1 MEPLSCS
8 NCCHNPMQI
17 GPLGTTFGFCTR
29 HRLLLNAPN
38 QTTCGQLYRKDLPAK
53 RAEEE
58 RQFHQNSFSEE
69 FVSLVA
75 DPQVHAKRRKLAE
88 LPNGALPSDAVFE
101 DVRSFG
107 RLDSKISS
115 LAALRRDPGVRGEIA
130 FLSLGRGYV
139 RTCLARGGSWTSGVH
154 LLWWTLGR
162 LREKPIIAATDLRE
176 PAALSIAK
184 LVSLAQ
190 WHVVAFRL
198 ILIDDIAQAGKDDP
212 VHRLSR
218 VVRDAIASSAPGIAD
233 SLLGQLSRQKGAFET
248 ALSPQRYEK
257 LATGLHRDDP

>member
-1 MEPLSCS
+1 MVSS
-8 NCCHNPMQI
+8 I
-17 GPLGTTFGFCTR
+17 GRIF
-29 HRLLLNAPN
+29 
-38 QTTCGQLYRKDLPAK
+38 LP
-53 RAEEE
+53 RVVEEE

-107 RLDSKISS
+107 RLESKISS
-115 LAALRRDPGVRGEIA
+115 LAALRRDLGVRGEIA

-139 RTCLARGGSWTSGVH
+139 RDLPPPAEAHGHRACTRCGGRWDACVSGPVD
-154 LLWWTLGR
+154 R
-162 LREKPIIAATDLRE
+162 AATDLRE
-176 PAALSIAK
+176 PAALPMAK

-248 ALSPQRYEK
+248 ALTPQRYEK